1 MTSWAFPAAGPN
13 DVLIHIPAGN
23 ITVTALATGT
33 ATVTAVP
40 SRAGRRA
47 EEFAAATRVE
57 YEHGTLS
64 VTAPDRLG
72 LRTGASL
79 DVTVEVPAGS
89 SCEIVTA
96 SADVRCSGEL
106 RSLAIRTASGDI
118 AADRVNG
125 PVEVRTASG
134 DVRLGEVGEL
144 RVETATGD
152 VQVGTAAGDVCV
164 RTASGDV
171 KVGSVAVGRTDITSA
186 SGDVDVDVAAGTGV
200 YLDLS
205 TLSGNATSDLAASA
219 DGHRAAVTLR
229 CRTISGDVRVGR
241 AA

>member
-13 DVLIHIPAGN
+13 DVSIHTPAGN

-33 ATVTAVP
+33 ATVTVVP

-72 LRTGASL
+72 LRTGAPL

-106 RSLAIRTASGDI
+106 RSLAIRTASGNI
-118 AADRVNG
+118 AAERVSG

-134 DVRLGEVGEL
+134 DVRLGEVG
-144 RVETATGD
+144 
-152 VQVGTAAGDVCV
+152 
-164 RTASGDV
+164 
-171 KVGSVAVGRTDITSA
+171 
-186 SGDVDVDVAAGTGV
+186 
-200 YLDLS
+200 
-205 TLSGNATSDLAASA
+205 
-219 DGHRAAVTLR
+219 
-229 CRTISGDVRVGR
+229 
-241 AA
+241 

>member
-1 MTSWAFPAAGPN
+1 M
-13 DVLIHIPAGN
+13 
-23 ITVTALATGT
+23 TALATGT
-33 ATVTAVP
+33 ATVTVVP

-72 LRTGASL
+72 LRMAVPV

-118 AADRVNG
+118 AADRVSG

-171 KVGSVAVGRTDITSA
+171 TVGSVAVGRTDITSA
-186 SGDVDVDVAAGTGV
+186 SGDVDVNVAAGTGV
-200 YLDLS
+200 YLDLLHPVRERDQRPGGLGRRS
-205 TLSGNATSDLAASA
+205 QRGRHPALPHHQRRRPGRPGRLTGLLGAAGPASQ
-219 DGHRAAVTLR
+219 RPRPNTEN
-229 CRTISGDVRVGR
+229 
-241 AA
+241 